1 MPDNGIHARMT
12 PVFNTPNSTVTPI
25 QPTSWL
31 GLAVLLIFSIGML
44 LIVFEAKL
52 HIDKFKPALFM
63 LSSFLLI
70 GIYYWMSGDDPQ
82 RFEPFIE
89 MQKENKVDLFSLI
102 AFMAF
107 MWMIVEILAERG
119 VFGALNSY
127 LIARGLGARQMF
139 WATGAL
145 AALLSPFVNNIT
157 TAMIFGKSIK
167 EISHNQQYTHIA
179 MCNLIIASNSGV
191 WFLGTATSLM
201 VVLAGKISILGL
213 LALLPAS
220 LIGWVVSAAVLQ
232 TFYLNKLGGALIDTA
247 PNNVHVKYGGWGMAF
262 FGILAVA
269 TAVAMNIVLHIDIEY
284 AIGMGLAI
292 IGLYAW
298 HLKRSGHNVML
309 LVQLQKVEWNTLLF
323 FIGIISGVAAL
334 NHVGWLSYISHL
346 FEVLS
351 PTTVNIALG
360 VISGIL
366 DNVPV
371 EAAALMSDPALS
383 DSQWALNALMVGIGG
398 SLTVIG
404 SAAGVMVMSIDKSY
418 SFATH
423 LKFLPAILVN
433 FFVSLGVWY
442 IQFVLLG

>member
-1 MPDNGIHARMT
+1 MT
-12 PVFNTPNSTVTPI
+12 I
-25 QPTSWL
+25 APTSWL

-44 LIVFEAKL
+44 LIIFEAKL

-63 LSSFLLI
+63 LSAFLLI
-70 GIYYWMSGDDPQ
+70 GLYYWMSGDDPQ
-82 RFEPFIE
+82 RFEPFAE
-89 MQKENKVDLFSLI
+89 MQKENKVELFSLI

-119 VFGALNSY
+119 VFSTLNSY
-127 LIARGLGARQMF
+127 LIGKGLGATQMF

-145 AALLSPFVNNIT
+145 AALLSPFINNIT

-167 EISHNQQYTHIA
+167 EISRNQDYRHITL
-179 MCNLIIASNSGV
+179 CNLIIASNSGV

-201 VVLAGKISILGL
+201 VVLAGKISIIGL
-213 LALLPAS
+213 LTLLPAA
-220 LIGWVVSAAVLQ
+220 LLGWAASAAVLQ
-232 TFYLNKLGGALIDTA
+232 TFYLNRLQGELIDTT
-247 PNNVHVKYGGWGMAF
+247 PDDVRIKRGGWGMVL

-269 TAVAMNIVLHIDIEY
+269 AAVVMNILLHIDIEY
-284 AIGMGLAI
+284 AIGMGLSI

-298 HLKRSGHNVML
+298 HLKRNGHNVML
-309 LVQLQKVEWNTLLF
+309 LTQLQKVEWNTLLF

-334 NHVGWLSYISHL
+334 NHVGWLSYISQL

-351 PTTVNIALG
+351 PATVNVLLG
-360 VISGIL
+360 VISGVL

-371 EAAALMSDPALS
+371 EAAALMSNPNLS
-383 DSQWALNALMVGIGG
+383 ESQWALNALMVGIGG

-418 SFATH
+418 SFGTH
-423 LKFLPAILVN
+423 LKYLPAILTN
-433 FFVSLGVWY
+433 FLVSLGVWY
-442 IQFVLLG
+442 VQFELLGWHA

>member
-1 MPDNGIHARMT
+1 MQIH
-12 PVFNTPNSTVTPI
+12 PFSL
-25 QPTSWL
+25 L
-31 GLAVLLIFSIGML
+31 GLAVLAIFCFSML
-44 LIVFEAKL
+44 LIVLEAKL

-63 LSSFLLI
+63 LSAFLLI
-70 GIYYWMSGDDPQ
+70 GFYYWMSGDDPH
-82 RFEPFIE
+82 RFDAFIA
-89 MQKENKVDLFSLI
+89 MQKENKVELFSLI

-119 VFGALNSY
+119 VFSTLNSY
-127 LIARGLGARQMF
+127 LIGKGLGATQMF

-145 AALLSPFVNNIT
+145 AALLSPFINNIT

-167 EISHNQQYTHIA
+167 EISRNPQYQHTA
-179 MCNLIIASNSGV
+179 LCNLIIASNSGV

-213 LALLPAS
+213 LGLLPAA
-220 LIGWVVSAAVLQ
+220 LIGWAASAAVLQ
-232 TFYLNKLGGALIDTA
+232 FFYLNQLQGELIDTT
-247 PNNVHVKYGGWGMAF
+247 PDDVHIKRGGWGMVV

-269 TAVAMNIVLHIDIEY
+269 SAVAMNIVLHIDIEY
-284 AIGMGLAI
+284 AIGMGLGI

-298 HLKRSGHNVML
+298 YLKRSGTNVML
-309 LVQLQKVEWNTLLF
+309 LTQLQKVEWNTLLF

-334 NHVGWLSYISHL
+334 NHVGWLTFISQL

-351 PTTVNIALG
+351 PTTVNVLLG
-360 VISGIL
+360 GISGIL

-371 EAAALMSDPALS
+371 EAAALMSNPQLTQ
-383 DSQWALNALMVGIGG
+383 SQWALNALMVGIGG

-423 LKFLPAILVN
+423 LKFFPAILTN
-433 FFVSLGVWY
+433 FLVSLAVWY
-442 IQFVLLG
+442 IQFELMGWHA

>member
-1 MPDNGIHARMT
+1 MT
-12 PVFNTPNSTVTPI
+12 I
-25 QPTSWL
+25 QPTSWI
-31 GLAVLLIFSIGML
+31 GLAVLFIFSLGML
-44 LIVFEAKL
+44 LIVLEAKL
-52 HIDKFKPALFM
+52 HIDKFKPALLM

-70 GIYYWMSGDDPQ
+70 GLYTYFSGDDPQ
-82 RFEPFIE
+82 RFEHFAE

-119 VFGALNSY
+119 VFSALNSY
-127 LIARGLGARQMF
+127 LIAKGLGAKQMF

-145 AALLSPFVNNIT
+145 AALLSPFINNIT

-167 EISHNQQYTHIA
+167 EISRDHQYTHIA

-201 VVLAGKISILGL
+201 VVLAGKISIVGL
-213 LALLPAS
+213 LTLLPAS
-220 LIGWVVSAAVLQ
+220 LIGWAASAAVLQ
-232 TFYLNKLGGALIDTA
+232 TFYLNKLGGELIDTSPEHA
-247 PNNVHVKYGGWGMAF
+247 SIKYGGWGMVF
-262 FGILAVA
+262 FGVLAVSA
-269 TAVAMNIVLHIDIEY
+269 AVLMNIVLHVDIEY

-298 HLKRSGHNVML
+298 FLKRDGHNLML
-309 LVQLQKVEWNTLLF
+309 LSQLQKVEWNTLLF

-334 NHVGWLSYISHL
+334 NYVGWLTYISQL

-351 PTTVNIALG
+351 PTTVNVALG
-360 VISGIL
+360 IISGIL

-371 EAAALMSDPALS
+371 EAAALMSDPQLS
-383 DSQWALNALMVGIGG
+383 SSQWALNAMMVGIGG

-418 SFATH
+418 SFGTH

-433 FFVSLGVWY
+433 FLVSLGVWY
-442 IQFVLLG
+442 VQFELLGWHA

>member
-1 MPDNGIHARMT
+1 MQ
-12 PVFNTPNSTVTPI
+12 I
-25 QPTSWL
+25 QPTSFI
-31 GLAVLLIFSIGML
+31 GLAVLFIFGLGML

-52 HIDKFKPALFM
+52 HIDKFKPALCM

-82 RFEPFIE
+82 RFEPFAE
-89 MQKENKVDLFSLI
+89 MQKENKVELFSLI

-119 VFGALNSY
+119 VFNALNSY
-127 LIARGLGARQMF
+127 LIGKGLGATQMF

-145 AALLSPFVNNIT
+145 AALLSPFINNIT

-167 EISHNQQYTHIA
+167 EISRSPEYRHIA
-179 MCNLIIASNSGV
+179 LCNLIIASNSGV

-201 VVLAGKISILGL
+201 VILAGKISIFGL
-213 LALLPAS
+213 LALLPAAI
-220 LIGWVVSAAVLQ
+220 IGWAASAVVLQ
-232 TFYLNKLGGALIDTA
+232 IFYLNKLQGELIDTSQNDA
-247 PNNVHVKYGGWGMAF
+247 SIKPGGIGMVF
-262 FGILAVA
+262 FGVLAVA
-269 TAVAMNIVLHIDIEY
+269 LAVVMNIVLHIDIEY
-284 AIGMGLAI
+284 AIGMGLSM

-298 HLKRSGHNVML
+298 HLKRNGINIML
-309 LVQLQKVEWNTLLF
+309 LTQLQKVEWNTLLF

-334 NHVGWLSYISHL
+334 NHVGWLTYISQS

-351 PTTVNIALG
+351 PTTVNVLLG
-360 VISGIL
+360 ILSGML

-371 EAAALMSDPALS
+371 EAAALMSNPALS

-398 SLTVIG
+398 SLTLIG

-418 SFATH
+418 SFAIH
-423 LKFLPAILVN
+423 LKYLPAIFTN
-433 FFVSLGVWY
+433 FFVSLGAWY
-442 IQFVLLG
+442 VQFELLGWHA